1 MNYSNFSLKFLTI
14 GNGTAYHIYI
24 YTNKNKK
31 NLFVP
36 SKSFSVHEWIFKI
49 FKLELN
55 NFMHDNNMNG
65 IEHPPKC
72 KLDSVLF

>member
-1 MNYSNFSLKFLTI
+1 MEQPT
-14 GNGTAYHIYI
+14 IYI
-24 YTNKNKK
+24 FTQTKTKK
-31 NLFVP
+31 TISP

-55 NFMHDNNMNG
+55 NFMHDKNMNG